1 MNRNNLEKIEISK
14 NLSSKLGLPVSYSR
28 KLIND
33 LIIILSKSIKKNNLI
48 LKNIGTFK
56 IINKSERVGRNP
68 KTRKSFKIS
77 KRKSISFIASKRLLN
92 SLNE

>member
-1 MNRNNLEKIEISK
+1 MNRNNLEKFEISK
-14 NLSSKLGLPVSYSR
+14 NLSSKLGLPVSHSR

-33 LIIILSKSIKKNNLI
+33 LITIFCKSIKNNNLI

-56 IINKSERVGRNP
+56 LINKSERVGRNP
-68 KTRKSFKIS
+68 RTRKPFKIS
-77 KRKSISFIASKRLLN
+77 KRKSVSFIASKKLLN